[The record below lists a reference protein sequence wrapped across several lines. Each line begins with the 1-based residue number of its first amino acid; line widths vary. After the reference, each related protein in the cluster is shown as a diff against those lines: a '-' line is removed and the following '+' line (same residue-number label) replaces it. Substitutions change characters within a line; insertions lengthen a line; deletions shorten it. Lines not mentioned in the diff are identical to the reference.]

1 MTYNMTI
8 TDKSLAH
15 NWMEF
20 DSSKASENN
29 TNCRKIGSS
38 YIVVNNTLISI
49 DAKNNGANIVIISSA
64 NAGFLRNETIIA
76 IGSQRPI

>member
-1 MTYNMTI
+1 
-8 TDKSLAH
+8 
-15 NWMEF
+15 MEF

-49 DAKNNGANIVIISSA
+49 DAKNNGANIVIISLA